1 MLFRSDIMNKK
12 KIICVTLI
20 IITIVTILGV
30 GRHINASNDNDILTK
45 KSAFDIIDNI
55 EEIVIACLSK
65 DGNKHLSLKNKYD
78 VISMYIVKNN
88 IEDVI
93 KQEAVSK
100 DETVNIGKIETDKFA
115 KKLEDIFII
124 NDDEIKQYIDY
135 EQKYIDLY
143 LEPFFYSYFDKK
155 NVISAN
161 MDDNECKIIVKYSR
175 KLDDV
180 NNRVYIK
187 YIFDSNLKIKDIII
201 LSSILNVGD

>member
-1 MLFRSDIMNKK
+1 MNKK
-12 KIICVTLI
+12 KIIYVTLI

-30 GRHINASNDNDILTK
+30 GHYINASNDNDILTK

-55 EEIVIACLSK
+55 EEIIIACLSK

-78 VISMYIVKNN
+78 ITSMYIVKNN

-93 KQEAVSK
+93 IQEAIPK
-100 DETVNIGKIETDKFA
+100 DETVNIGKIETYKFV

-135 EQKYIDLY
+135 DQEYIDLY
-143 LEPFFYSYFDKK
+143 LEPCSYSYFDKK
-155 NVISAN
+155 DVISAN
-161 MDDNECKIIVKYSR
+161 IDNNECKIIVKYAR

>member
-1 MLFRSDIMNKK
+1 MNKK
-12 KIICVTLI
+12 KIIYVTLI

-30 GRHINASNDNDILTK
+30 GHYINASNDNDILTK

-78 VISMYIVKNN
+78 ITSMYIVKNN

-93 KQEAVSK
+93 IQEAIPK
-100 DETVNIGKIETDKFA
+100 DETVNIGKIETYKFV

-135 EQKYIDLY
+135 DQEYIDLY
-143 LEPFFYSYFDKK
+143 LEPCSYSYFDKK
-155 NVISAN
+155 DVISAN
-161 MDDNECKIIVKYSR
+161 MDNNECKIIVKYAR

-187 YIFDSNLKIKDIII
+187 YIFESQYK
-201 LSSILNVGD
+201 

>member
-1 MLFRSDIMNKK
+1 MNKK
-12 KIICVTLI
+12 KIIYVTLI

-30 GRHINASNDNDILTK
+30 GHYINASNDNDILTK

-78 VISMYIVKNN
+78 ITSMYIVKNN

-93 KQEAVSK
+93 IQEAIPK
-100 DETVNIGKIETDKFA
+100 DETVNIGKIETYKFV

-135 EQKYIDLY
+135 DQEYIDLY
-143 LEPFFYSYFDKK
+143 LEPCSYSYFDKK
-155 NVISAN
+155 DVISAN
-161 MDDNECKIIVKYSR
+161 MDNNECKIIVKYAR

>member
-1 MLFRSDIMNKK
+1 MNKK
-12 KIICVTLI
+12 KIIYVTLI

-30 GRHINASNDNDILTK
+30 GHYINASNDNDILTK

-78 VISMYIVKNN
+78 ITSMYIVKNN

-93 KQEAVSK
+93 IQEAIPK
-100 DETVNIGKIETDKFA
+100 DETVNIGKIETYKFV

-135 EQKYIDLY
+135 DQEYIDLY
-143 LEPFFYSYFDKK
+143 LEPCSYSYFDKK
-155 NVISAN
+155 DVISAN
-161 MDDNECKIIVKYSR
+161 MDNNECKIIVKYAR

-187 YIFDSNLKIKDIII
+187 YIFDSNLKIMDIII

>member
-1 MLFRSDIMNKK
+1 MNKK
-12 KIICVTLI
+12 KIIYVTLI

-45 KSAFDIIDNI
+45 KSVFDIIDNI

-78 VISMYIVKNN
+78 ITSMYIVKNN

-93 KQEAVSK
+93 IQETIPK
-100 DETVNIGKIETDKFA
+100 DETVNIGKIETYKFA

-155 NVISAN
+155 NVISVN
-161 MDDNECKIIVKYSR
+161 MDNNECKIIVKYTR

>member
-1 MLFRSDIMNKK
+1 MNKK
-12 KIICVTLI
+12 KIIYVTLI

-30 GRHINASNDNDILTK
+30 GHHINASNDNDILTK

-78 VISMYIVKNN
+78 ITSMYIVKNN

-93 KQEAVSK
+93 IQETIPK
-100 DETVNIGKIETDKFA
+100 DETVNIGKIETYKFA

-187 YIFDSNLKIKDIII
+187 YIFDSNLR
-201 LSSILNVGD
+201 

>member
-1 MLFRSDIMNKK
+1 MNKK

-45 KSAFDIIDNI
+45 KSVFDIIDNI

-115 KKLEDIFII
+115 KKLEDIFSI
-124 NDDEIKQYIDY
+124 NDYEVKQYIDY
-135 EQKYIDLY
+135 DQKYIDLY
-143 LEPFFYSYFDKK
+143 LEPCSYSYFDKK
-155 NVISAN
+155 DVISVN
-161 MDDNECKIIVKYSR
+161 MDNNECKIIVKYTR
-175 KLDDV
+175 KLDGV

-187 YIFDSNLKIKDIII
+187 YIFESNLKIKDIII